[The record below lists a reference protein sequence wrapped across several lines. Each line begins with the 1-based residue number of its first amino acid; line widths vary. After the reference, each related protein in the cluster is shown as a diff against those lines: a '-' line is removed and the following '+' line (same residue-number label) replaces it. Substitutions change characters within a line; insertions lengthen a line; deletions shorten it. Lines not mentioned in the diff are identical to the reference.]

1 MTFLNDLLAGLSD
14 PFLALDAEGNVMHLN
29 TKAAAIF
36 GTTGD
41 ALLQKNIW
49 KLYAALG
56 NGNFFKT
63 CSRAMSSQK
72 RQVVTS
78 SSDPLF
84 HGWGQSIIPS
94 SNGLLIIFFIVSEQE
109 NEAYVELRNKRLFH
123 ALIEHNEGIIALIDE
138 KFNFIFRSETG
149 TRITGWTDDDYR
161 TQDASTNIHPD
172 YREYAKKAV
181 VDAIQ
186 NPGKQI
192 PVLFK
197 MKHKDGH
204 YLWLE
209 GVFTSKLDDYAVGG
223 ILVNLRDVTDRIEAE
238 AAIAK
243 LNERFLLAATATNDM
258 IWDWDLATDEL
269 WWNYNYN
276 AIFGYNNDS
285 PVHHISMWV
294 ENVHPDDRIR
304 VKDGIYKVINSG
316 QKYWSDEY
324 RYRKKDGGYMNIY
337 DRGYVSYDENGK
349 PYRMIGSMLDITE
362 RIHAEEELK
371 RSEEKYRTL
380 VEQASDAIYITS
392 MDGRIL
398 TVNGSACKLSGYSE
412 EEIMKMNVMDF
423 IFSEDLEKNPFRIG
437 ELLEGK
443 SVVVE
448 RRFKVKDNRILH
460 VECLANMLSDG
471 RILVFAR
478 DIGERIRAE
487 ELLKKSYEDIR
498 NLASHLVKVRDEERR
513 RIGREIHDELG
524 QQLTAIKMDVAWMEK
539 KIPDDSQQVKAKLK
553 NMVTLLDVSN
563 KSVRKILKELTPAI
577 IDDNGLL
584 AALETQNRQFKE
596 TTGISVEFKSNRKK
610 ITLGQEAANC
620 IFRVYQESLTNI
632 MKYAN
637 ATKVSTSL
645 ETSDTEVAVTIHD
658 NGSGFDS
665 QTFANSHDK
674 KSFGIIGM
682 KERVLS
688 LGGNFNL
695 DSVPGT
701 GTTIKAFIPY
711 TQVKVIDHETDNF
724 SR

>member
-1 MTFLNDLLAGLSD
+1 MTIFNDLLAGLSD
-14 PFLALDAEGNVMHLN
+14 PILALDAEGNVVYLN
-29 TKAAAIF
+29 SKAIELLVSAGTDLPGKNFWQIFDTLKDGAFYKACSQAI
-36 GTTGD
+36 T
-41 ALLQKNIW
+41 
-49 KLYAALG
+49 
-56 NGNFFKT
+56 
-63 CSRAMSSQK
+63 SQE
-72 RQVVTS
+72 RQVIAHS
-78 SSDPLF
+78 AEPILQ
-84 HGWGQSIIPS
+84 GWGQNIIPS
-94 SNGLLIIFFIVSEQE
+94 GKGLLIIFFRVTAHEHE
-109 NEAYVELRNKRLFH
+109 TYVELRNKRLFH

-138 KFNFIFRSETG
+138 QFNFIFRSETG
-149 TRITGWTDDDYR
+149 SRITGWTDDDYR
-161 TQDASTNIHPD
+161 SQDASSNIHPD

-181 VDAIQ
+181 GEAIR
-186 NPGKQI
+186 NPGKQV

-197 MKHKDGH
+197 MKHKNGH
-204 YLWLE
+204 YLCLE

-294 ENVHPDDRIR
+294 ENVHPDDRDR
-304 VKDGIYKVINSG
+304 VKEAIYKVINSG

-324 RYRKKDGGYMNIY
+324 RYRKKNGEYMNIY
-337 DRGYVSYDENGK
+337 DRGYVSYDESGK

-362 RIHAEEELK
+362 RIHAQEELK
-371 RSEEKYRTL
+371 CSEEKYRTL

-392 MDGRIL
+392 TDGRIL
-398 TVNGSACKLSGYSE
+398 TVNPSACKLSGYTE

-423 IFSEDLEKNPFRIG
+423 IFSEDLEKNPFRIS
-437 ELLEGK
+437 ELKEGK
-443 SVVVE
+443 TVVVE

-460 VECLANMLSDG
+460 VECIANMLSDE

-478 DIGERIRAE
+478 DIGERIKAE
-487 ELLKKSYEDIR
+487 ALLKKSYEDIR

-524 QQLTAIKMDVAWMEK
+524 QQLTAIKMDVAWVEK
-539 KIPDDSQQVKAKLK
+539 KIPEEIPQVKAKLK
-553 NMVTLLDVSN
+553 NMITLLDGSN

-584 AALETQNRQFKE
+584 AALETQNRQFTE
-596 TTGISVEFKSNRKK
+596 LTGIAIDFHTNRKK
-610 ITLGQEAANC
+610 ITIGQEVANC

-637 ATKVSTSL
+637 ASRVVTSL
-645 ETSDTEVAVTIHD
+645 DTSDTQVAVSVQD
-658 NGSGFDS
+658 NGAGFDS
-665 QTFANSHDK
+665 LAFAKSNDK

-688 LGGNFNL
+688 LGGDFNL
-695 DSVPGT
+695 ESIPGK
-701 GTTIKAFIPY
+701 GTTIVAHIPY
-711 TQVKVIDHETDNF
+711 NQA
-724 SR
+724 

>member
-1 MTFLNDLLAGLSD
+1 MTIFNDLLAGLSD
-14 PFLALDAEGNVMHLN
+14 PILALDAEGNVVYLN
-29 TKAAAIF
+29 SKAIELLVSAGTDLPGKNFWQIF
-36 GTTGD
+36 D
-41 ALLQKNIW
+41 ALKDGAFY
-49 KLYAALG
+49 KA
-56 NGNFFKT
+56 
-63 CSRAMSSQK
+63 CSQAITSQE
-72 RQVVTS
+72 RQVIAHS
-78 SSDPLF
+78 AEPILQ
-84 HGWGQSIIPS
+84 GWGQNIIPS
-94 SNGLLIIFFIVSEQE
+94 GKGLLIIFFRVTAHEHE
-109 NEAYVELRNKRLFH
+109 TYVELRNKRLFH

-138 KFNFIFRSETG
+138 QFNFIFRSETG
-149 TRITGWTDDDYR
+149 SRITGWTDDDYR
-161 TQDASTNIHPD
+161 SQDASSNIHPD

-181 VDAIQ
+181 GEAIR
-186 NPGKQI
+186 NPGKQV

-294 ENVHPDDRIR
+294 ENVHPDDRDR
-304 VKDGIYKVINSG
+304 VKEAIYKVINSG

-324 RYRKKDGGYMNIY
+324 RYRKKNGEYMNIY
-337 DRGYVSYDENGK
+337 DRGYVSYDESGK

-362 RIHAEEELK
+362 RIHAQEELK
-371 RSEEKYRTL
+371 CSEEKYRTL

-392 MDGRIL
+392 TDGRIL
-398 TVNGSACKLSGYSE
+398 TVNPSACKLSGYTE

-423 IFSEDLEKNPFRIG
+423 IFSEDLEKNPFRIS
-437 ELLEGK
+437 ELKEGK
-443 SVVVE
+443 TVVVE

-460 VECLANMLSDG
+460 VECIANMLSDE

-478 DIGERIRAE
+478 DIGERIKAE
-487 ELLKKSYEDIR
+487 ALLKKSYEDIR

-524 QQLTAIKMDVAWMEK
+524 QQLTAIKMDVAWVEK
-539 KIPDDSQQVKAKLK
+539 KIPEEIPQVKAKLK
-553 NMVTLLDVSN
+553 NMITLLDGSN

-584 AALETQNRQFKE
+584 AALETQNRQFTE
-596 TTGISVEFKSNRKK
+596 LTGIAIDFHTNRKK
-610 ITLGQEAANC
+610 ITIGQEVANC

-637 ATKVSTSL
+637 ASRVVTSL
-645 ETSDTEVAVTIHD
+645 DTSDTQVAVSVQD
-658 NGSGFDS
+658 NGAGFDS
-665 QTFANSHDK
+665 LAFAKSNDK

-688 LGGNFNL
+688 LGGDFNL
-695 DSVPGT
+695 ESIPGK
-701 GTTIKAFIPY
+701 GTTIVAHIPY
-711 TQVKVIDHETDNF
+711 NQA
-724 SR
+724 